1 MEFDDGE
8 EIDVKRSRTGAIIGA
23 ALGGCCLVVCGG
35 LLAAGL
41 FWTFYDALLSSDYTT
56 AGSFDGAT
64 LTLSVTVTA
73 ETTNVHETNDESST
87 VLKTLARGETAE
99 WLGWD
104 DTLGFYL
111 VQTDDG
117 TVGYIQ
123 AGDATLDP

>member
-8 EIDVKRSRTGAIIGA
+8 EIDVKRSKTGTIIGA

-35 LLAAGL
+35 LLTAGVI
-41 FWTFYDALLSSDYTT
+41 WTFYDALFSSDYAT
-56 AGSFDGAT
+56 AGSFDGPT

-73 ETTNVHETNDESST
+73 ETTDVRETSDTSST

-111 VQTDDG
+111 VQAEDG

-123 AGDATLDP
+123 AGDATLDL